1 MFRGDHVVIGTDFG
15 RAPAGWYPDPMGLPQ
30 LRWWDSI
37 AWTQDVA
44 EARQPMVMRETA
56 ERRFAWADDEM
67 PTRRSRREQR
77 KQEREAEKNSGMDRW
92 HPTAHTLLQL
102 EPPKTSSVVSNP
114 AGSDLPESDPVE
126 AERAVRESPAPT
138 PAPAPAPAASDSDAR
153 DRRPWESHSPHSP
166 STAAVAADDFSR
178 FFDWA
183 PEPEPDRAFASFPA
197 EPAAVF
203 ATGFAPRQRPRPS
216 SAAMPTRNV
225 EAAAEFSPAA
235 AEPLPAPPA
244 PSLVSTGPVWIIALL
259 PLAQLALSLLI
270 AGGFDRS
277 GNSGLLAAIWILPYP
292 AVLVLAL
299 ADRWAL
305 QSAGYH
311 RPALW
316 AWALLGTPVY
326 LFARAVRTTRESG
339 RGFTPLIAW
348 TLLAA
353 LQVGSIIA
361 APGLAVSAFP
371 EVFRAQAEQSIA
383 SDASVL
389 GANLTVHCPAI
400 LPSHLGDEFTCTL
413 VKSSGTNYPV
423 TVSLQRLNGWID
435 WHIENWGVPFLEG

>member
-1 MFRGDHVVIGTDFG
+1 MFRGDHVVIDTDFG

-37 AWTQDVA
+37 GWTQDVA

-77 KQEREAEKNSGMDRW
+77 KREREAEKHAGMDRW
-92 HPTAHTLLQL
+92 RPTTQTLLQL
-102 EPPKTSSVVSNP
+102 EPPKTPSGLSIP
-114 AGSDLPESDPVE
+114 AGSDVSESHTVD
-126 AERAVRESPAPT
+126 AEQDLTESPAR
-138 PAPAPAPAASDSDAR
+138 PAPAAPAAPDSDASR
-153 DRRPWESHSPHSP
+153 DPRAWESRSP
-166 STAAVAADDFSR
+166 STAASDDFSR

-183 PEPEPDRAFASFPA
+183 PEQEPDLAFASFPA
-197 EPAAVF
+197 EPAAAF

-216 SAAMPTRNV
+216 AARTPVRTFGSA
-225 EAAAEFSPAA
+225 EEIPAA
-235 AEPLPAPPA
+235 TAAPIPAPPA

-270 AGGFDRS
+270 AAGFGWGGS
-277 GNSGLLAAIWILPYP
+277 TGLLAAIWLLPYP
-292 AVLVLAL
+292 VVLVLAL
-299 ADRWAL
+299 CDRWAL
-305 QSAGYH
+305 QTAGYH

-316 AWALLGTPVY
+316 AWAVLGTPVY
-326 LFARAVRTTRESG
+326 LFVRAVRTTRESG
-339 RGFTPLIAW
+339 RGFTPLITW
-348 TLLAA
+348 LLLAT

-361 APGLAVSAFP
+361 VPGLAVSALP
-371 EVFRAQAEQSIA
+371 DMFRAQAEQSIA

-389 GANLTVHCPAI
+389 GAHLTVHCPAA

-413 VKSSGTNYPV
+413 VKSSGTSYPV

>member
-1 MFRGDHVVIGTDFG
+1 MH
-15 RAPAGWYPDPMGLPQ
+15 
-30 LRWWDSI
+30 
-37 AWTQDVA
+37 
-44 EARQPMVMRETA
+44 
-56 ERRFAWADDEM
+56 
-67 PTRRSRREQR
+67 
-77 KQEREAEKNSGMDRW
+77 GMDRW
-92 HPTAHTLLQL
+92 RPTTHTLLQL
-102 EPPKTSSVVSNP
+102 EPPKTPSVVSSP
-114 AGSDLPESDPVE
+114 AGSDVSDSDPVE
-126 AERAVRESPAPT
+126 AEQAVRESPAPARTAGTGRIRLRRLARSAGLGVST
-138 PAPAPAPAASDSDAR
+138 PPVLRPRTISPGSSTG
-153 DRRPWESHSPHSP
+153 RR
-166 STAAVAADDFSR
+166 SR
-178 FFDWA
+178 N
-183 PEPEPDRAFASFPA
+183 PTCAFASFPA
-197 EPAAVF
+197 EPAAAF

-216 SAAMPTRNV
+216 AAAMPTRTV
-225 EAAAEFSPAA
+225 EAAAEFPPAA
-235 AEPLPAPPA
+235 AEPVPAPPT

-277 GNSGLLAAIWILPYP
+277 GSTGLLAAIWILPYP

-339 RGFTPLIAW
+339 RGFTPLITW